1 MSQTIELTKKQKT
14 CVTFKPEGD
23 LLIQGIPGSGKS
35 TILLARAAYLKETL
49 PSDSLLVLTYSRTL
63 TNYVRQLCAKTI
75 SSPIDAKTFHQWG
88 QEMLEHTDYP
98 HTRLIVGEKR
108 ESAIRFAKN
117 IVNKRY
123 ETVNFP
129 KMKGNSKSDK
139 ALIQFLC
146 DEIEWIKGAG
156 IRSRKEY
163 MEILRAGRGTDIRVT
178 KAHRE
183 TIYDIL
189 EKYNELLSNHSKH
202 QGIDGDDLARILVE
216 KADQI
221 PEHLKPDH
229 ILVDEAQDLQAMQLK
244 AISSIAKKSL
254 TIGADKGQQIF
265 RRSFT
270 WKNAGIKVVG
280 NRSQLLKQTFRS
292 TRQII
297 RLANDFQQQDKMYV
311 NDEDYYRAEEPNVEG
326 KVPELALCP
335 DREYEEKTIIDHV
348 KTVRSSYPDST
359 IGIIAQSHKKLERLK
374 EILDKK
380 GFPVYLVKEE
390 NADIISPGVKLVTY
404 QSSKGLE
411 FDHVIITDLK
421 KGKLPYRSPSPGED
435 EENFLSRERKKLY
448 VAMTRAKKTLIL
460 VAKKE
465 YSPFVHDLNT
475 NLYNRKR
482 ID

>member
-1 MSQTIELTKKQKT
+1 MSDPIELTQKQKT

-49 PSDSLLVLTYSRTL
+49 PNTSLLVLTYSRTL

-75 SSPIDAKTFHQWG
+75 SKPIDAKTFHQWG

-98 HTRLIVGEKR
+98 HTRLIMGDNRK
-108 ESAIRFAKN
+108 SAIRFAKN

-123 ETVNFP
+123 DTVHFP
-129 KMKGNSKSDK
+129 KIKVNSNSKTDK
-139 ALIQFLC
+139 DLVQFLC

-156 IRSRKEY
+156 ISSRKKY
-163 MEILRAGRGTDIRVT
+163 LEIARVGRGTDVRVT
-178 KAHRE
+178 KLHRE

-189 EKYNELLSNHSKH
+189 EKYNEILSNHSNY
-202 QGIDGDDLARILVE
+202 QGIDGDDLAKILVE
-216 KADQI
+216 KANQI

-229 ILVDEAQDLQAMQLK
+229 ILVDEAQDLHSLQLK

-270 WKNAGIKVVG
+270 WKDAGIKVLG
-280 NRSQLLKQTFRS
+280 SRSQLLKQTFRS
-292 TRQII
+292 TREII
-297 RLANDFQQQDKMYV
+297 KLANDFQQQDKKYIR
-311 NDEDYYRAEEPNVEG
+311 DEDYCRAEEPKING
-326 KVPELALCP
+326 KIPELILCP
-335 DREYEEKTIIDHV
+335 DQKKEDKIIIEHV
-348 KTVRSSYPDST
+348 KTVRSTYPDST
-359 IGIIAQSHKKLERLK
+359 IGIIAHSNKKLEYLK
-374 EILDKK
+374 KVLDEK

-390 NADIISPGVKLVTY
+390 NADIISPGVKLITF

-421 KGKLPYRSPSPGED
+421 KGKVPYKAPSPGED
-435 EENFLSRERKKLY
+435 EEEFMSRERKKLY
-448 VAMTRAKKTLIL
+448 VAMTRAKKTLLL
-460 VAKKE
+460 VAQEE
-465 YSPFVHDLNT
+465 YSVFVDELNKDLYCLNT
-475 NLYNRKR
+475 
-482 ID
+482 